1 MQHPIGPELVYELTA
16 VSDPTLSPD
25 GTRVAF
31 ARSKVDQRSMTIRS
45 QIMMAALPNG
55 EPDPFTGGQS
65 DARPRFSPDGKR
77 IAFLRDD
84 SKGRGQLWV
93 IGTSGGEA
101 KQLTSIAGGI
111 TELAWAPDSRA
122 LAIVSDVD
130 PDRLPDDHDAKLDPR
145 VKVARR
151 VRYRADT
158 VGWRGDAFR
167 HIFVVDVDGG
177 EARQLTTGEG
187 EDGSPVWSP
196 DGTKIA
202 FISDRSEGRDFTS
215 RSEAYVIPAEGGE
228 LALWSDGLTSV
239 AALTW
244 SPDGGR
250 LAVVGSVESEV
261 GAAWQG
267 QIFLIQPGQP
277 PHRLTDETVKPT
289 AGFPPIVPPSEL
301 RWTGDGRIVFLAELE
316 GQSYV
321 YDVAVSGGRLRRL
334 FGGGAQ
340 FTTASFT
347 GDARKAALVVLSP
360 ESSGDIRIA
369 DLEQGTAS
377 RLTAYNDAYFSGHPT
392 ARLEKFSASRV
403 GFDIESRLF
412 LPPDFDPG
420 NKYPMILDIH
430 GGPHGVFYDAFNP
443 MQQILATNGYVV
455 LAVNPRGSSSYGVD
469 FLTAVLRDWGGED
482 YLDIMAAVD
491 EVVSRPYVDSARLG
505 ITGYSYGGFM
515 SSWIIG
521 HDTRFRAAV
530 VGAPCINLSSMAG
543 TSDIGVSF
551 GELHWGGIRKDAV
564 DVYLE
569 HSPLTYSPNVET
581 PVLLM
586 HGEADARC
594 PIEQSEQYFVTL
606 KRLGK
611 VVEFVRFPGSSHSF
625 VRSGH
630 PRMREEYLAR
640 LLGWMNSHLAVGA
653 PIVSQP
659 VAVPADG

>member
-93 IGTSGGEA
+93 IGPSGGEA

-289 AGFPPIVPPSEL
+289 AGFPPIVSSVGAAL
-301 RWTGDGRIVFLAELE
+301 DRGRPNRIPGRARR
-316 GQSYV
+316 
-321 YDVAVSGGRLRRL
+321 AVLRLRR
-334 FGGGAQ
+334 
-340 FTTASFT
+340 
-347 GDARKAALVVLSP
+347 
-360 ESSGDIRIA
+360 
-369 DLEQGTAS
+369 
-377 RLTAYNDAYFSGHPT
+377 
-392 ARLEKFSASRV
+392 
-403 GFDIESRLF
+403 
-412 LPPDFDPG
+412 
-420 NKYPMILDIH
+420 
-430 GGPHGVFYDAFNP
+430 GPC
-443 MQQILATNGYVV
+443 
-455 LAVNPRGSSSYGVD
+455 
-469 FLTAVLRDWGGED
+469 
-482 YLDIMAAVD
+482 
-491 EVVSRPYVDSARLG
+491 
-505 ITGYSYGGFM
+505 
-515 SSWIIG
+515 
-521 HDTRFRAAV
+521 RAAACEGCSG
-530 VGAPCINLSSMAG
+530 VGRSSRRRALRA
-543 TSDIGVSF
+543 T
-551 GELHWGGIRKDAV
+551 
-564 DVYLE
+564 
-569 HSPLTYSPNVET
+569 
-581 PVLLM
+581 
-586 HGEADARC
+586 
-594 PIEQSEQYFVTL
+594 
-606 KRLGK
+606 
-611 VVEFVRFPGSSHSF
+611 
-625 VRSGH
+625 
-630 PRMREEYLAR
+630 RER
-640 LLGWMNSHLAVGA
+640 PPW
-653 PIVSQP
+653 
-659 VAVPADG
+659 